1 MLLLLLATMPPV
13 VWTDGGKMKLQ
24 IAGRSLMAKP
34 GVPKPDGTIP
44 PQTYAGTTANP
55 KLSVLYEWLGNPE
68 SLPIDLL
75 AALQESA
82 PNASSSEVGTP
93 AEHSPEVRAELIE
106 SLARTA

>member
-1 MLLLLLATMPPV
+1 MLLLLATMV

-34 GVPKPDGTIP
+34 GVPKPDGKIP

-68 SLPIDLL
+68 SLPADLL
-75 AALQESA
+75 AALQDSA
-82 PNASSSEVGTP
+82 SNASSSEVGTP
-93 AEHSPEVRAELIE
+93 AEHAPEVCAELIE
-106 SLARTA
+106 PLACTA